1 MSTLWTPGGEVPV
14 DRNPP
19 PPDAGPAVDSGSG
32 EKAGAGAASAPKADL
47 DDLSP
52 EEREQAEQMIR
63 DMAEAR
69 ERLLSAPAA
78 AVVAN
83 HGMGLYELAALHLT
97 QQPPNFSE
105 AVVAIDAMGAV
116 TGALAGRLGDA
127 EATLNDA
134 LGQIRKAYVQLKSQT
149 AASGEAQAADSEKP
163 QKPES
168 SEEPEESESSETEEP
183 EESES
188 SETEEPEESESSETE
203 EPEESESS
211 ETEEPGESE
220 SSETEESD
228 PA

>member
-14 DRNPP
+14 DRDPP
-19 PPDAGPAVDSGSG
+19 PPGAGPAEETGG
-32 EKAGAGAASAPKADL
+32 PAAGTGAAAAPKADL
-47 DDLSP
+47 DDLTP

-63 DMAEAR
+63 EMAEAR
-69 ERLLSAPAA
+69 ERLLSAPAG

-83 HGMGLYELAALHLT
+83 HAMGLYELAALHLT

-116 TGALAGRLGDA
+116 TGALAGRLGEA

-134 LGQIRKAYVQLKSQT
+134 LGQIRKAYVQLKNQT
-149 AASGEAQAADSEKP
+149 AASNEPPAAGAEKP
-163 QKPES
+163 Q
-168 SEEPEESESSETEEP
+168 EPESSETEE
-183 EESES
+183 SE
-188 SETEEPEESESSETE
+188 P
-203 EPEESESS
+203 
-211 ETEEPGESE
+211 E

>member
-32 EKAGAGAASAPKADL
+32 KKAGAGAASAPKADL

-149 AASGEAQAADSEKP
+149 AASVEAQAADSEKP
-163 QKPES
+163 QSSEPEEPEEPES
-168 SEEPEESESSETEEP
+168 SEPEKPEPENSEPAESEPESSVTEEP
-183 EESES
+183 EK
-188 SETEEPEESESSETE
+188 
-203 EPEESESS
+203 
-211 ETEEPGESE
+211 
-220 SSETEESD
+220 SD

>member
-19 PPDAGPAVDSGSG
+19 PPDAGPAEDSGSG
-32 EKAGAGAASAPKADL
+32 EKAGAGAAAAPKADL

-63 DMAEAR
+63 DMADAR

-163 QKPES
+163 QS
-168 SEEPEESESSETEEP
+168 SEPEEPESSETEEP
-183 EESES
+183 EESE
-188 SETEEPEESESSETE
+188 TESSETGK
-203 EPEESESS
+203 SK
-211 ETEEPGESE
+211 TEK
-220 SSETEESD
+220 SD
-228 PA
+228 LA

>member
-19 PPDAGPAVDSGSG
+19 PPDAGPAEDSGSG

-163 QKPES
+163 QSSEPEEPEEPES
-168 SEEPEESESSETEEP
+168 SEPEKPEPENSELAESEPESSVTEEP
-183 EESES
+183 EK
-188 SETEEPEESESSETE
+188 
-203 EPEESESS
+203 
-211 ETEEPGESE
+211 
-220 SSETEESD
+220 SD

>member
-19 PPDAGPAVDSGSG
+19 PPGAGPAEDSGSG
-32 EKAGAGAASAPKADL
+32 EKAGAGAAAKADL

-52 EEREQAEQMIR
+52 EEREQAEHMIR

-168 SEEPEESESSETEEP
+168 SEEPESSETEEP
-183 EESES
+183 EESE
-188 SETEEPEESESSETE
+188 TESSETE
-203 EPEESESS
+203 K
-211 ETEEPGESE
+211 
-220 SSETEESD
+220 SD

>member
-19 PPDAGPAVDSGSG
+19 PPDAGPAEDPGSDQ
-32 EKAGAGAASAPKADL
+32 AGAGAAAAPKADL

-134 LGQIRKAYVQLKSQT
+134 LGQIRKAYVQLKSQ
-149 AASGEAQAADSEKP
+149 AAAGEAQAAGPEKP
-163 QKPES
+163 QSSEPEEPES
-168 SEEPEESESSETEEP
+168 SETEGPEEPESSEPEESET
-183 EESES
+183 
-188 SETEEPEESESSETE
+188 
-203 EPEESESS
+203 
-211 ETEEPGESE
+211 
-220 SSETEESD
+220 
-228 PA
+228 A

>member
-19 PPDAGPAVDSGSG
+19 PPGAGPAEDPGSG
-32 EKAGAGAASAPKADL
+32 QAGAGAAAKADL

-134 LGQIRKAYVQLKSQT
+134 LGQIRKAYVQLKSQA

-168 SEEPEESESSETEEP
+168 SETEEPESSETEEP
-183 EESES
+183 EESE
-188 SETEEPEESESSETE
+188 T
-203 EPEESESS
+203 
-211 ETEEPGESE
+211 E

-228 PA
+228 LA

>member
-19 PPDAGPAVDSGSG
+19 PPGTGPAEEPGSDQ
-32 EKAGAGAASAPKADL
+32 AGAGAAAAPKVDL

-52 EEREQAEQMIR
+52 EERERAEQMIR

-134 LGQIRKAYVQLKSQT
+134 LGQIRKAYVQLKSQ
-149 AASGEAQAADSEKP
+149 AAADEAQAASPEKP
-163 QKPES
+163 QS
-168 SEEPEESESSETEEP
+168 SEPEEPESSETEEP
-183 EESES
+183 EEPES
-188 SETEEPEESESSETE
+188 SEPEES
-203 EPEESESS
+203 
-211 ETEEPGESE
+211 
-220 SSETEESD
+220 D
-228 PA
+228 LA

>member
-19 PPDAGPAVDSGSG
+19 PPDAGPAEDPGSG
-32 EKAGAGAASAPKADL
+32 EKAGAGAAAKADL

-134 LGQIRKAYVQLKSQT
+134 LGQIRKAYVQLKSQA
-149 AASGEAQAADSEKP
+149 AASGEAPAADSEKP
-163 QKPES
+163 AES
-168 SEEPEESESSETEEP
+168 ENSEPEESEPESEP
-183 EESES
+183 EESE
-188 SETEEPEESESSETE
+188 PEES
-203 EPEESESS
+203 
-211 ETEEPGESE
+211 
-220 SSETEESD
+220 D
-228 PA
+228 LA

>member
-19 PPDAGPAVDSGSG
+19 PPDAGPAEDPGSDQAG
-32 EKAGAGAASAPKADL
+32 TGAGAAAKADL

-69 ERLLSAPAA
+69 ERLLSVPAA

-134 LGQIRKAYVQLKSQT
+134 LGQIRKAYVQLKSQA

-163 QKPES
+163 QKPEN
-168 SEEPEESESSETEEP
+168 SEEPESSETEEP
-183 EESES
+183 EESE
-188 SETEEPEESESSETE
+188 TESSETE
-203 EPEESESS
+203 K
-211 ETEEPGESE
+211 
-220 SSETEESD
+220 SD

>member
-19 PPDAGPAVDSGSG
+19 PPEASPAEDPGSDQ
-32 EKAGAGAASAPKADL
+32 AGAGAATAPKADL

-168 SEEPEESESSETEEP
+168 SEEPESSETEEP
-183 EESES
+183 EESE
-188 SETEEPEESESSETE
+188 TESSETE
-203 EPEESESS
+203 SSETESS
-211 ETEEPGESE
+211 ETE
-220 SSETEESD
+220 SSETGKSKTEKSD

>member
-1 MSTLWTPGGEVPV
+1 MSTLWTPGGEIPV

-19 PPDAGPAVDSGSG
+19 TPDADRTEAPEPGPG
-32 EKAGAGAASAPKADL
+32 ESTGAAAAAAAEAGVDL

-63 DMAEAR
+63 EMAEAR

-97 QQPPNFSE
+97 RQPPNFSE
-105 AVVAIDAMGAV
+105 AVVAIDALGAV

-134 LGQIRKAYVQLKSQT
+134 LGQIRKAYVQLKNQ
-149 AASGEAQAADSEKP
+149 ADSNGKP
-163 QKPES
+163 QA
-168 SEEPEESESSETEEP
+168 
-183 EESES
+183 
-188 SETEEPEESESSETE
+188 
-203 EPEESESS
+203 
-211 ETEEPGESE
+211 GA
-220 SSETEESD
+220 

>member
-19 PPDAGPAVDSGSG
+19 PPDAGPAEDPGSDQ
-32 EKAGAGAASAPKADL
+32 AGAGAAAAPKADL

-134 LGQIRKAYVQLKSQT
+134 LGQIRKAYVQLKSQAAAT
-149 AASGEAQAADSEKP
+149 GEAPAASAEKP
-163 QKPES
+163 QS
-168 SEEPEESESSETEEP
+168 SEPEEPESSETEEP
-183 EESES
+183 EEPES
-188 SETEEPEESESSETE
+188 SETEA
-203 EPEESESS
+203 
-211 ETEEPGESE
+211 
-220 SSETEESD
+220 EESD
-228 PA
+228 LA